1 MLLRITPVT
10 SPIQHIYVSPGR
22 FSKVDQHHSFADKMG
37 DVFVVLLVANEAL
50 VRYIRVAA

>member
-50 VRYIRVAA
+50 VR